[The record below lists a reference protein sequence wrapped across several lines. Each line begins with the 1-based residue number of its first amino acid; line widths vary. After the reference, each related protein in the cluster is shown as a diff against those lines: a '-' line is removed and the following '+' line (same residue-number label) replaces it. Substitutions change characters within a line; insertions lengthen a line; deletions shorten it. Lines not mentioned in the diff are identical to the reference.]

1 MRKQER
7 LHSAN
12 NLPDIR
18 ERIYRESLSDT
29 ALCFIYNQ
37 NNVITRLQEEIKMKI
52 PKSPLFAGVETH
64 DLDSMMSCLSA
75 KERNYKK
82 NEFIFHTGDK
92 VTQIG
97 MVLEGT
103 VHMMKED
110 VWGNVM
116 ILGEAGPGDLFGEV
130 YACAGVEHLEVS
142 VVAKTDV
149 KVLFFSIAARTLAM
163 TRKVEHMSQRSLRD
177 KVLSYLSSESVRA
190 GSEEFTISFNRQQLA
205 EYLSVDRSALSAE
218 LGKMRDEGMLEFR
231 KNYFKLKL

>member
-1 MRKQER
+1 MQE
-7 LHSAN
+7 LEHTI
-12 NLPDIR
+12 L
-18 ERIYRESLSDT
+18 IYDELSF
-29 ALCFIYNQ
+29 C
-37 NNVITRLQEEIKMKI
+37 
-52 PKSPLFAGVETH
+52 
-64 DLDSMMSCLSA
+64 

-116 ILGEAGPGDLFGEV
+116 ILGEACPGDLFGEV
-130 YACAGVEHLEVS
+130 YSCAGVKHLEVG

-149 KVLFFSIAARTLAM
+149 KVLFLDIQKVLTVCSNGCEFHSKIIRNLLSSIAERTLEM

-177 KVLSYLSSESVRA
+177 KYCLIYHQKLCVLEVRNLQYHLID
-190 GSEEFTISFNRQQLA
+190 SNWQSICQ
-205 EYLSVDRSALSAE
+205 
-218 LGKMRDEGMLEFR
+218 
-231 KNYFKLKL
+231 

>member
-1 MRKQER
+1 
-7 LHSAN
+7 
-12 NLPDIR
+12 
-18 ERIYRESLSDT
+18 
-29 ALCFIYNQ
+29 
-37 NNVITRLQEEIKMKI
+37 MKI
-52 PKSPLFAGVETH
+52 PTSALFAGVGTH

-116 ILGEAGPGDLFGEV
+116 ILGEACPGDI
-130 YACAGVEHLEVS
+130 HLDVG

-149 KVLFFSIAARTLAM
+149 KVLFLDIQKVLTVCSNGCEFHSKIIRNLLSSIAERTLEM

-177 KVLSYLSSESVRA
+177 KVLSYLSSEAVRA
-190 GSEEFTISFNRQQLA
+190 GSKEFTIPFNRQQLA

-218 LGKMRDEGMLEFR
+218 LGKMRDEGMLEFW
-231 KNYFKLKL
+231 KNQFKLK

>member
-1 MRKQER
+1 
-7 LHSAN
+7 
-12 NLPDIR
+12 
-18 ERIYRESLSDT
+18 
-29 ALCFIYNQ
+29 
-37 NNVITRLQEEIKMKI
+37 MKI
-52 PKSPLFAGVETH
+52 PTSALFAGVGTH

-116 ILGEAGPGDLFGEV
+116 ILGEACPGDLFGEV
-130 YACAGVEHLEVS
+130 YACAGVKHLEVG

-149 KVLFFSIAARTLAM
+149 KVLFLDIQKVLTVCSNGCEFHSKIIRNLLSSIAERTLEM

-177 KVLSYLSSESVRA
+177 KVLSYLSSEAVRA
-190 GSEEFTISFNRQQLA
+190 GSKEFTIPFNRQQLA

-218 LGKMRDEGMLEFR
+218 LGKMRDEGMLEFW
-231 KNYFKLKL
+231 KNQFKLKL

>member
-1 MRKQER
+1 
-7 LHSAN
+7 
-12 NLPDIR
+12 
-18 ERIYRESLSDT
+18 
-29 ALCFIYNQ
+29 
-37 NNVITRLQEEIKMKI
+37 MKI
-52 PKSPLFAGVETH
+52 PTSALFAGVGTH

-116 ILGEAGPGDLFGEV
+116 ILGEACPGDLFGEV
-130 YACAGVEHLEVS
+130 YACAGVKHLEVG

-149 KVLFFSIAARTLAM
+149 KVLFLDIQKVLTVCSNGCEFHSKIIRNLLSSIAERTLEM

-177 KVLSYLSSESVRA
+177 KVLSYLSSEAVRA
-190 GSEEFTISFNRQQLA
+190 GSKEFTIPFNR
-205 EYLSVDRSALSAE
+205 
-218 LGKMRDEGMLEFR
+218 
-231 KNYFKLKL
+231 

>member
-1 MRKQER
+1 
-7 LHSAN
+7 
-12 NLPDIR
+12 
-18 ERIYRESLSDT
+18 
-29 ALCFIYNQ
+29 
-37 NNVITRLQEEIKMKI
+37 MKI
-52 PKSPLFAGVETH
+52 PTSALFAGVGTH

-116 ILGEAGPGDLFGEV
+116 ILGEACPGDLFGEV
-130 YACAGVEHLEVS
+130 YACAGSNGCEFHSKIIRNLLS
-142 VVAKTDV
+142 
-149 KVLFFSIAARTLAM
+149 SIAERTLEM

-177 KVLSYLSSESVRA
+177 KVLSYLSSEAVRA
-190 GSEEFTISFNRQQLA
+190 GSKEFTIPFNRQQLA

-218 LGKMRDEGMLEFR
+218 LGKMRDEGMLEFW
-231 KNYFKLKL
+231 KNQFKLK